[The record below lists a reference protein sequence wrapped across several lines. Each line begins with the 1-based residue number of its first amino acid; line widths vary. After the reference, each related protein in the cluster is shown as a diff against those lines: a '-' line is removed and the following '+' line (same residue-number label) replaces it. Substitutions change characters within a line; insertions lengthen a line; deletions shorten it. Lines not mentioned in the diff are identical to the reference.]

1 MKITAE
7 DIKEASNVLNT
18 ILNRQEEEDPDIPR
32 VTIGKSQSISL
43 ILNVLLLQELRELRG
58 QLMKMQEL
66 MDRFPGWTGE

>member
-66 MDRFPGWTGE
+66 MDRFPVWTGE